1 MKRPTVLILIKGLGF
16 GGAERL
22 ISEGAACWD
31 RDAFDY
37 RVAYVLPW
45 KDQVVGDLKVL
56 DVPVRCIGS
65 DRGMGP
71 STIGA
76 LRRLLDEWGVD
87 LIHVHSPSVAVLAR
101 MVKGHRALVHTEH
114 NIVGSYRTPTRIA
127 NRLTYGRNEAVIAVS
142 DAVADSIAR
151 YPGPAATSIS
161 NGVSATFNPPA
172 AAAAR
177 AELGV
182 SADSNLI
189 VHVGNIRPHKGHSN
203 LTRAVALLRESHPDL
218 LVASVGAEKATG
230 DLDRVRAEAKAAGVS
245 NRIRFLGRRA
255 DARAFIEAATVFV
268 NPSDVEGLPVAI
280 LEAMALERPVVATAV
295 GGVPS
300 IISES
305 TGVLV
310 PPRDPA
316 ALADGIAALL
326 EDRARASL
334 LAKAGREL
342 VETRFGLDSMVSK
355 IEAVYSKALASA

>member
-22 ISEGAACWD
+22 ISDGAARWD

-45 KDQVVGDLKVL
+45 KDQVVGDLEAL
-56 DVPVRCIGS
+56 EVPVRCIGS
-65 DRGMGP
+65 DRGMRLG
-71 STIGA
+71 TIGA
-76 LRRLLDEWGVD
+76 LRQLLKEWNVD
-87 LIHVHSPSVAVLAR
+87 LIHVHSPSVAAIAR
-101 MVKGHRALVHTEH
+101 MVKGDRSLVYTEH

-127 NRLTYGRNEAVIAVS
+127 NRLTYGRNKAVIAVS
-142 DAVADSIAR
+142 EAVGDSIAS
-151 YPGPAATSIS
+151 YPGPRATAIP
-161 NGVSATFNPPA
+161 NGVSATFNPPQ

-182 SADSNLI
+182 SAGSDLI

-203 LTRAVALLRESHPDL
+203 LTDAIALLSESHPDV
-218 LVASVGAEKATG
+218 LVASIGAEKSDG
-230 DLDRVRAEAKAAGVS
+230 DLARVQAGAQAAGVGDQ
-245 NRIRFLGRRA
+245 IRFLGRRA
-255 DARAFIEAATVFV
+255 NARAFIEAATVFV

-300 IISES
+300 VISES

-310 PPRDPA
+310 PPRDPG
-316 ALADGIAALL
+316 ALADGIAELL
-326 EDRARASL
+326 EDPARAAM

-342 VETRFGLDSMVSK
+342 VETRFGLDDMVGK
-355 IEAVYSKALASA
+355 IEAVYSKALASG